1 MITKKE
7 ERERCD
13 EAKNLLRKAGFLFAP
28 HEYASMMAADFGLSH
43 LGREGIQVLTFLNTP
58 FLGAKALI
66 LLPEQTMVEH
76 WHPSRGGDPGKEET
90 LRCLYGECNLYIPGE
105 NNMKRG
111 FIPEG
116 QEIYYKCRHEISL
129 MPQGQYTL
137 SPGLAHWFQ
146 PGPEGCVVLSL
157 STQVTDLDDL
167 FTNPRIVRETKYGD

>member
-1 MITKKE
+1 MITRGE

-13 EAKNLLRKAGFLFAP
+13 EAIELLKKAAFTFAP
-28 HEYASMMAADFGLSH
+28 QEHASMRAADFGLSR
-43 LGREGIQVLTFLNTP
+43 LRKEGIQVLTFLNTA

-76 WHPSRGGDPGKEET
+76 WHPARGDDPGKEET

-105 NNMKRG
+105 DNMTRG
-111 FIPEG
+111 FLPEG
-116 QEIYYKCRHEISL
+116 QELNYNSRHEITL
-129 MPQGQYTL
+129 TPQGQYTL
-137 SPGLAHWFQ
+137 SPGVAHWFQ

-167 FTNPRIVRETKYGD
+167 FTNPQIVRETKYGG